1 MQCSFQRIFKEKKRR
16 EECKC
21 DTMAASSLPLHDML
35 QYDGRAA
42 SQKCR
47 AEINSSSNERHLFTL
62 HPSKN
67 FNKHV
72 PQLHFSAL
80 HIFRGVSTN

>member
-1 MQCSFQRIFKEKKRR
+1 
-16 EECKC
+16 
-21 DTMAASSLPLHDML
+21 MAASSLPLHDML
-35 QYDGRAA
+35 QYDGRGA

-62 HPSKN
+62 HPHPPSKN

-72 PQLHFSAL
+72 PQVHFSAL